1 MADIVKMMIDGI
13 GDLTKK
19 ILGQEVEKEIIM
31 FSEQSNSH
39 DLYMVLRQFVEQ
51 ERFCEAE
58 DLLYAELDK
67 GYTEGKYLAGVE
79 FYEMLREA
87 DEAVLIRSNFPP
99 NEIDDGVRELARYK
113 EEYGGEMLLEERAA
127 APVRNKKKGKSK
139 KKSKQPRRNHNGQAE

>member
-19 ILGQEVEKEIIM
+19 ILGQEVEKEIVM

-58 DLLYAELDK
+58 DLLYSELDK
-67 GYTEGKYLAGVE
+67 GYTEGKYFAGAE
-79 FYEMLREA
+79 FYEMLKEV
-87 DEAVLIRSNFPP
+87 DGEVLIKSNFPP
-99 NEIDDGVRELARYK
+99 EEIAEGIVELARYRDL
-113 EEYGGEMLLEERAA
+113 YGGDMLLEERE
-127 APVRNKKKGKSK
+127 PRSKLKRKKKK
-139 KKSKQPRRNHNGQAE
+139 